1 MIPIR
6 LFALASALAFAWEML
21 QMPGFTGLPDN
32 WLAATALCAM
42 AALADSVVA
51 VVLFA
56 VGVVL
61 FGKRRWFAPPT
72 LRRYAVIVLLGIG
85 VHVLAERVIVHRLGL
100 WGYSGWQPVVPG
112 LDVGVFAVLQPAV
125 ILPAALWL
133 LARWPARG

>member
-1 MIPIR
+1 MIP
-6 LFALASALAFAWEML
+6 
-21 QMPGFTGLPDN
+21 
-32 WLAATALCAM
+32 ATALCAV

-61 FGKRRWFAPPT
+61 FGERRWFAPPT
-72 LRRYAVIVLLGIG
+72 LRRYAAVVLLGVG

-100 WGYSGWQPVVPG
+100 WGHSGWQPVVRS
-112 LDVGVFAVLQPAV
+112 LDVGLFAVLQPAV

-133 LARWPARG
+133 LARWQARREVCRT